1 MREIVWDI
9 DKLRE
14 IALDQHG
21 FVTTSQAKESG
32 VSKATLSK
40 LAARE
45 RIERVAHGVYRVPQ
59 VPSSHYDRF
68 MLAVLWTGTTEALI
82 SHESA
87 LDIYGVCD
95 VNPRAIDITVPEGK
109 RISRRGGEG
118 YRIHHENI
126 KEGDR
131 TWREEVPVVTLVRAI
146 EQCVLAGTSTYLLE
160 QAAERGL
167 AEGLIATGDHG
178 RLTEMLRGRYG
189 G

>member
-1 MREIVWDI
+1 MREIVWNI
-9 DKLRE
+9 DRLRE

-21 FVTTSQAKESG
+21 FVTTSQAEESG

-68 MLAVLWTGTTEALI
+68 MLAVLWTGTPEALI

-95 VNPRAIDITVPEGK
+95 VNPRAIDVTVPKGK
-109 RISRRGGEG
+109 RISRRSGEG
-118 YRIHHENI
+118 YRIHHEDI
-126 KEGDR
+126 AEGDR
-131 TWREEVPVVTLVRAI
+131 TWREEVPVVTLARAI
-146 EQCVLAGTSTYLLE
+146 EQCMLAGTATYLLE

-167 AEGLIATGDHG
+167 AEGLIASGDHS